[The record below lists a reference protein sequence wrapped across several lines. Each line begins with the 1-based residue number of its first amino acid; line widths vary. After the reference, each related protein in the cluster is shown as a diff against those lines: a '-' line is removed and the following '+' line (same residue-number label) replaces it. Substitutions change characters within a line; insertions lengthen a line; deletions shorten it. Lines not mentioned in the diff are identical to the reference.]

1 MTADEIIAAARTAVG
16 TKFRHQGRQ
25 IGIGL
30 DCAGLAQ
37 HVAASAGV
45 ATVDVEGYPN
55 RPFAGQLESTLDA
68 QPGLHRVPDM
78 QPGDILLMR
87 FDGEPQHLAIFAGR
101 TIIHAY
107 AKARI
112 VCEHDFTPEWV
123 ARVVRVY
130 RFNGVEQ

>member
-1 MTADEIIAAARTAVG
+1 MTPDEIISAARAAVG
-16 TKFRHQGRQ
+16 TKFRHQGRK
-25 IGIGL
+25 IGVGL

-37 HVAASAGV
+37 HVAASIGV
-45 ATVDVEGYPN
+45 AATDVEGYPT
-55 RPFAGQLESTLDA
+55 RPFAGQLEAAIDA
-68 QPGLHRVPDM
+68 QPGLRRVDDM

-107 AKARI
+107 AKSRI
-112 VCEHDFTPEWV
+112 VCEHDFTREWA

-130 RFNGVEQ
+130 RFNGVDQ